1 MEPDQ
6 RSEPMAIQVNNIRT
20 EISTLDYLLINN

>member
-6 RSEPMAIQVNNIRT
+6 RNEPMAIQVNNIRT